1 MPLSGE
7 CLPPPLPK
15 MGMIVGEKLAEY
27 DPFDLL
33 PVGSVVFT
41 PLGSVPPPDGTFAAW
56 VVPPPDVT
64 FAARVVPPPDGTF
77 AARVV
82 PPPDGTFA
90 ARVVP
95 PPDGTFAAR
104 VGPPPDGTFNVVT
117 CALAGSGTGS
127 PRYSGMA
134 LSELRLLSAATLAAL
149 LPVTKSAYAGTAL
162 NDANGVSACTS
173 PV

>member
-7 CLPPPLPK
+7 FLPPPLPK

-41 PLGSVPPPDGTFAAW
+41 TLGS
-56 VVPPPDVT
+56 
-64 FAARVVPPPDGTF
+64 VPPPDGTF

-82 PPPDGTFA
+82 PPPDGTVA
-90 ARVVP
+90 VRVVP

-104 VGPPPDGTFNVVT
+104 VVPPPDGTFNVVT

-134 LSELRLLSAATLAAL
+134 LSERRLLSAAVRASVS
-149 LPVTKSAYAGTAL
+149 PVTKSAYAGTAL
-162 NDANGVSACTS
+162 NNANGFSACTS

>member
-7 CLPPPLPK
+7 FLPPPLPK

-41 PLGSVPPPDGTFAAW
+41 TLGS
-56 VVPPPDVT
+56 
-64 FAARVVPPPDGTF
+64 VPPPDGTF

-82 PPPDGTFA
+82 PPPDGTF
-90 ARVVP
+90 
-95 PPDGTFAAR
+95 D
-104 VGPPPDGTFNVVT
+104 VVT

-134 LSELRLLSAATLAAL
+134 LSERRLLSAATLVAL

-162 NDANGVSACTS
+162 NDANRASLCTS

>member
-7 CLPPPLPK
+7 FLPPPLPK

-41 PLGSVPPPDGTFAAW
+41 TLGS
-56 VVPPPDVT
+56 
-64 FAARVVPPPDGTF
+64 VPPPDGTF

-95 PPDGTFAAR
+95 PPDGTC
-104 VGPPPDGTFNVVT
+104 NVVT

-134 LSELRLLSAATLAAL
+134 LSERRLLSAAVRASVS
-149 LPVTKSAYAGTAL
+149 PVTKSAYAGTAP

>member
-7 CLPPPLPK
+7 FLPPPLPK

-41 PLGSVPPPDGTFAAW
+41 TLGSVPPPDGTFAARL
-56 VVPPPDVT
+56 VPPPDGTV
-64 FAARVVPPPDGTF
+64 AARVVPPPDGTF
-77 AARVV
+77 AARLVPPPDGTV
-82 PPPDGTFA
+82 AARLVPPPDGTVATMLGPPPDGTFA
-90 ARVVP
+90 ARVV
-95 PPDGTFAAR
+95 
-104 VGPPPDGTFNVVT
+104 PPPDGTFNVVT

-134 LSELRLLSAATLAAL
+134 LSERRLLSAAVRASVS
-149 LPVTKSAYAGTAL
+149 PVTKSA
-162 NDANGVSACTS
+162 
-173 PV
+173 

>member
-7 CLPPPLPK
+7 FLPPPLPK

-27 DPFDLL
+27 DPFHLL

-41 PLGSVPPPDGTFAAW
+41 TLGSVPPPDGTLAAR

-95 PPDGTFAAR
+95 PPDGTF
-104 VGPPPDGTFNVVT
+104 NVVT

-134 LSELRLLSAATLAAL
+134 LSERRLLSAATLVAL
-149 LPVTKSAYAGTAL
+149 
-162 NDANGVSACTS
+162 
-173 PV
+173 

>member
-7 CLPPPLPK
+7 FLPPPLPK

-41 PLGSVPPPDGTFAAW
+41 TLGS
-56 VVPPPDVT
+56 
-64 FAARVVPPPDGTF
+64 VPPPDGTF

-90 ARVVP
+90 ARVV
-95 PPDGTFAAR
+95 
-104 VGPPPDGTFNVVT
+104 PPPDGTFNVVT

-134 LSELRLLSAATLAAL
+134 LSELRLLSAAVRAL
-149 LPVTKSAYAGTAL
+149 VSPVTKSAYAGTAL